1 MKKYFLLS
9 LVALFLTVPAWATW
23 EFANGTTASSTNPE
37 ITDGNW
43 TLYLY
48 SKSKV
53 KYKSHAGGSTVLDL
67 SGVQADTG
75 LTITMLDNEAF
86 KDNTVITELICPP
99 TCTTFWTKSFNSCKT
114 IQKIGIPSDFK
125 TFNDNNMFD
134 SATAL
139 KTIYILGTTPEIG
152 TVHLPKAITDI
163 KGLMFSGCSSI
174 EKVIAPGV
182 VSIGDRA
189 FYNCS
194 SLTTVEISPS
204 LSTMTS
210 SQNFRGCSALTTV
223 YPAGT
228 TPVVG
233 TVLLPNTLTEISGWG
248 AFFECKSIEHVIAR
262 GVTDVAHQS
271 FRGCTSL
278 VSVEFSPNLAYLRTN
293 GAYSDNTPFYNCTS
307 LTTFSPAVWGSVTIG
322 AGTFRNCNSL
332 TTYLDLSKSGITEI
346 PSMWAAYTSLDGVT
360 FPAGLTAFTGD
371 QNFRELKKGA
381 KFRFLGN
388 RPTVSTSGDKSPFY
402 TTGKNN
408 TSQRHVF
415 IVDAATYPAWTNGTD
430 FVAMADIDSNN
441 DTKNAFSASS
451 ADYPATKYP
460 REINSEDVLG
470 ATIWGSGSG
479 RYNWVVQ
486 YVDHSTFA
494 VTWMNGDAEFDST
507 TVATG
512 TAPTAPDGTPT
523 KDSTAEFDY
532 TFIGWNTDPDAT
544 TALDLSQ
551 LSLTAN
557 TTFYAIYS
565 AATRS
570 YEITWML
577 DADTLIDTTTVLYG
591 ATPVHADA
599 SKPATAEYSYE
610 FLGWS
615 TDGSTVLASIP
626 AVTGDATYIAVFQ
639 QHDAATTAT
648 ISWFDEDGSTPLDPE
663 TTTVEKGA
671 KPTHAEPAKAATVDT
686 AYTFAGW
693 TQVGGDG
700 TVVYTTANLPA
711 ASADVAYKAVY
722 SSATRKYTIT
732 FTDYDGTTIL
742 KTAEI
747 EYNSAATVVEA
758 AKPADPVRAA
768 TAEYTYAFSG
778 WTPAFADVTGD
789 ATYTAQYTATPNEYT
804 ATFVDEDGTTVLK
817 EATTYAYGAPV
828 VKPDDPTKEGYTF
841 AGWAVGGAVVDVTT
855 MPAAD
860 TVYAAT
866 YTKNTYTITWKNANG
881 ATLSTTTVEHGAMP
895 AYGGTAPSLSNTPKL
910 GYTFTGWTPE
920 IVAATEATTYTAAYA
935 VTFLSPMTI
944 ALDSAAYDMGTGEAT
959 VVTEVGNTNA
969 TATTTAEATAQFK
982 TTSVTGEA
990 TIDGTTV
997 TSVFDNFAS
1006 GRGYEWTITATQT
1019 YGAEYSG
1026 ASESA
1031 SIKGRTYARAA
1042 KSWFGNDDVNWNEG
1056 AFAPTAQSGS
1066 GAQVRLHS
1074 TVTFPAILPRVLPDA
1089 GAAVVGITAYQPNAG
1104 VAPRYYAWNGSQWVK
1119 LVGVAPKSGVEVR
1132 LLGVVDFARK
1142 DGPAVA
1148 WYADGFQLT
1157 TEEGD
1162 WEVPLAG
1169 GTKLTSFGLV
1179 GDLSVGSLSGDYDVG
1194 GQGFTLLVR

>member
-1 MKKYFLLS
+1 MKRIASFL
-9 LVALFLTVPAWATW
+9 
-23 EFANGTTASSTNPE
+23 FAVTLAAFSAQAEWTITSTSGSTRV

-43 TLYLY
+43 TLNLY
-48 SKSKV
+48 NNYNGGDSVAYSAN
-53 KYKSHAGGSTVLDL
+53 AGNSTELDL
-67 SGVQADTG
+67 TGVYKDTG
-75 LTITMLDNEAF
+75 RTITRIDNQGF
-86 KDNTVITELICPP
+86 KDKKDITKIILPD
-99 TCTTFWTKSFNSCKT
+99 SCKVMWNNAFQGCT
-114 IQKIGIPSDFK
+114 ALETVGIPSTFK
-125 TFNDNNMFD
+125 TFNSANMFD
-134 SATAL
+134 GCTAL
-139 KTIYILGTTPEIG
+139 KTIYFTDETPEVG
-152 TVHLPKAITDI
+152 TVHLPEAITEI
-163 KGLMFSGCSSI
+163 KGLMFNGCANI
-174 EKVIAPGV
+174 EKVIAPGAG
-182 VSIGDRA
+182 SIGDRA
-189 FYNCS
+189 FQNCS

-204 LSTMTS
+204 LSAMTS
-210 SQNFRGCSALTTV
+210 GQNFRGCSALTTV

-233 TVLLPNTLTEISGWG
+233 TVLLPDALTEISGWG
-248 AFFECKSIEHVIAR
+248 AFYDCANIKHVIAR

-332 TTYLDLSKSGITEI
+332 TTYLDLSNSGITEI

-388 RPTVSTSGDKSPFY
+388 RPTVTTTADKSPFY
-402 TTGKNN
+402 TKDKNN

-415 IVDAATYPAWTNGTD
+415 IVDAAADPTWTNGTD
-430 FVAMADIDSNN
+430 FVAMADINSNN

-451 ADYPATKYP
+451 ADFPATKYP
-460 REINSEDVLG
+460 SEINSEDVLG
-470 ATIWGSGSG
+470 ATIWGSGYG

-532 TFIGWNTDPDAT
+532 TFVGWNTDPDAT

-551 LSLTAN
+551 LSLTVN
-557 TTFYAIYS
+557 TTFYAIFS

-570 YEITWML
+570 YTITWKL
-577 DADTLIDTTTVLYG
+577 DANTDIDTTTVLYG

-686 AYTFAGW
+686 AYTFEGW

-700 TVVYTTANLPA
+700 TVYTTADLPA
-711 ASADVAYKAVY
+711 ASANVSYKAVY

-732 FTDYDGTTIL
+732 FMDYDGTTIL

-841 AGWAVGGAVVDVTT
+841 AGWTVGGAVVDVTT
-855 MPAAD
+855 MPAAN
-860 TVYAAT
+860 TVYTAT

-881 ATLSTTTVEHGAMP
+881 ATLSTTTVEHGETP
-895 AYGGTAPSLSNTPKL
+895 AYSGTPSMSATKKMS
-910 GYTFTGWTPE
+910 YAFTGWTPE
-920 IVAATEATTYTAAYA
+920 IVAATEATTYTAAYTVA
-935 VTFLSPMTI
+935 FLSPMTI
-944 ALDSAAYDMGTGEAT
+944 ALDSAAYDKSQGEAT

-990 TIDGTTV
+990 TVDGTTV

-1042 KSWFGNDDVNWNEG
+1042 KSWFDNAAVEWNEG
-1056 AFAPTAQSGS
+1056 VFAPAAQSGS

-1089 GAAVVGITAYQPNAG
+1089 GAAVIGITAYQPNAG

-1119 LVGVAPKSGVEVR
+1119 LAGVAPKGGVAVN

-1162 WEVPLAG
+1162 WEVPLAR
-1169 GTKLTSFGLV
+1169 GTQLSSFGLV
-1179 GDLSVGSLSGDYDVG
+1179 GDLKVGSLSGDYDIGGVG
-1194 GQGFTLLVR
+1194 FRLLVR

>member
-1 MKKYFLLS
+1 MKRIASFL
-9 LVALFLTVPAWATW
+9 FATT
-23 EFANGTTASSTNPE
+23 FATISVQAEWTITSTSGSTRV

-43 TLYLY
+43 TLNLY
-48 SKSKV
+48 NNYNGGDSVAYS
-53 KYKSHAGGSTVLDL
+53 SNAGNSTELDL
-67 SGVQADTG
+67 TGVYADTG
-75 LTITMLDNEAF
+75 RTITRIDNQGFNGKTDITKIVLPDSCTVMWNNAF
-86 KDNTVITELICPP
+86 QN
-99 TCTTFWTKSFNSCKT
+99 CTALET
-114 IQKIGIPSDFK
+114 IGIPSTFT
-125 TFNDNNMFD
+125 TFNSANMFD
-134 SATAL
+134 GCTAL
-139 KTIYILGTTPEIG
+139 KTIYFTDETPEVG
-152 TVHLPKAITDI
+152 TVHLPEAITEI
-163 KGLMFSGCSSI
+163 KGLMFNGCANI
-174 EKVIAPGV
+174 EKVIAPGA

-189 FYNCS
+189 FQNCS

-204 LSTMTS
+204 LATMTS
-210 SQNFRGCSALTTV
+210 SQNFRGCSALTTI
-223 YPAGT
+223 YPAGS

-233 TVLLPNTLTEISGWG
+233 TVMLPDSLTAIPSWG
-248 AFFECKSIEHVIAR
+248 AFYQCTSIEHFIAR
-262 GVTDVAHQS
+262 GVTDVYNRV
-271 FRGCTSL
+271 FYGCTSL

-293 GAYSDNTPFYNCTS
+293 NTSSDQSPFYNCTS
-307 LTTFSPAVWGSVTIG
+307 MTTFSPAVWGPITIG
-322 AGTFRNCNSL
+322 AGTFRNCTSL
-332 TTYLDLSKSGITEI
+332 TTYLDLSNSGITEI
-346 PSMWAAYTSLDGVT
+346 PSMWAAYTALDGVT

-371 QNFRELKKGA
+371 QNLRQLQKGA
-381 KFRFLGN
+381 KFRFLGD

-460 REINSEDVLG
+460 REIHSEDVLG

-486 YVDHSTFA
+486 YVDHSTVA
-494 VTWMNGDAEFDST
+494 ATWMNGDAEFDST

-532 TFIGWNTDPDAT
+532 TFVGWNTDPDAT

-551 LSLTAN
+551 LSLTVN
-557 TTFYAIYS
+557 TTFYAIFS

-570 YEITWML
+570 YTITWKL
-577 DADTLIDTTTVLYG
+577 DANTDIDTTTVLYG

-648 ISWFDEDGSTPLDPE
+648 ISWFDEDGVTPLDPA
-663 TTTVEKGA
+663 TTTVTKGVQ
-671 KPTHAEPAKAATVDT
+671 PTHAEPAKASTIDTDFTFDGWVEIGGDGTVIATAALPAASGDVSYKAHFASSVRQYTITFANWDGT
-686 AYTFAGW
+686 VISATAYDYGTAAGLIAVPSDPTRVADDEYAYTFAGW
-693 TQVGGDG
+693 DSEVAQV
-700 TVVYTTANLPA
+700 A
-711 ASADVAYKAVY
+711 
-722 SSATRKYTIT
+722 
-732 FTDYDGTTIL
+732 
-742 KTAEI
+742 
-747 EYNSAATVVEA
+747 
-758 AKPADPVRAA
+758 
-768 TAEYTYAFSG
+768 
-778 WTPAFADVTGD
+778 GD
-789 ATYTAQYTATPNEYT
+789 ATYTATYTATAKEYA
-804 ATFVDEDGTTVLK
+804 ATFVDGIDESVISGP
-817 EATTYAYGAPV
+817 TTYAFGAAVTAPAV
-828 VKPDDPTKEGYTF
+828 PEHYGYTF
-841 AGWAVGGAVVDVTT
+841 AAWSPEVGT

-860 TVYAAT
+860 TTYTAT
-866 YTKNTYTITWKNANG
+866 YTTNKYTITWVNG
-881 ATLSTTTVEHGAMP
+881 DSTTTAQYDYHTAVSAITVPTGAK
-895 AYGGTAPSLSNTPKL
+895 ANTSKAS
-910 GYTFTGWTPE
+910 YTFVAWTPAIE
-920 IVAATEATTYTAAYA
+920 PVESNTTYTA
-935 VTFLSPMTI
+935 TFTMNIASPMTI
-944 ALDSAAYDMGTGEAT
+944 ALDSAAYDKGQGKAT
-959 VVTEVGNTNA
+959 VVTEVVNTDSA
-969 TATTTAEATAQFK
+969 ATTTAEATAQFK

-990 TIDGTTV
+990 TVAGAVV
-997 TSVFDNFAS
+997 TNVFDNFAS

-1042 KSWFGNDDVNWNEG
+1042 KSWFGDGDVTWNEG
-1056 AFAPTAQSGS
+1056 AFAPAAQSGS

-1074 TVTFPAILPRVLPDA
+1074 TVTFPTVLPRALPEA
-1089 GAAVVGITAYQPNAG
+1089 GSAVVGITAYQPNAG
-1104 VAPRYYAWNGSQWVK
+1104 VAPRYYAWNGSEWVK
-1119 LVGVAPKSGVEVR
+1119 LVGVAPKGGVAVN

-1179 GDLSVGSLSGDYDVG
+1179 GDLSVGSLSGDHDIG
-1194 GQGFTLLVR
+1194 GDGLRLLVR